1 MQAAIFVA
9 YVARN
14 DIQRRHS
21 MNPQRPPN
29 APRTRIKK
37 RIRPTVIALCVAFW
51 VVIFIMFTVLFVSQ
65 TGTYND
71 LQAQLTR
78 LRASIEAEQLEI
90 QRREIQLSLF
100 DSDQYVEQLARNRG
114 MVHPNELVF
123 RNIAD

>member
-1 MQAAIFVA
+1 
-9 YVARN
+9 
-14 DIQRRHS
+14 
-21 MNPQRPPN
+21 
-29 APRTRIKK
+29 
-37 RIRPTVIALCVAFW
+37 
-51 VVIFIMFTVLFVSQ
+51 MFTVLFVSQ